1 MLPLK
6 DEKAP
11 LKFPLTTLFII
22 LLNCYFFLNGKFGG
36 FSEAYIPTYGLI
48 PSEFFDDPINQAPT
62 VLISLFL
69 HAGWGH
75 LIGNMLFLWV
85 FGNRIEN
92 LINPLRFLFFY
103 LACGILSSIGF
114 SFLSDVKDI
123 PIVGASGAISGVL
136 GAYLILFPK
145 AQISTLFFWVFYFNI
160 LKTPAFVYIFFWVFW
175 QIFAFVSV
183 AQTENQIAWL
193 GHLIGFV
200 AGIIIIFLLK
210 KPQNNQKLKKTD

>member
-11 LKFPLTTLFII
+11 LKFPLAI
-22 LLNCYFFLNGKFGG
+22 LLIIFLNFYFFISRKFGLTN
-36 FSEAYIPTYGLI
+36 EAYMPTSGFIPEEL
-48 PSEFFDDPINQAPT
+48 FKNPIGQAPT
-62 VLISLFL
+62 ILISLFL

-92 LINPLRFLFFY
+92 LINPIKFLIFY
-103 LACGILSSIGF
+103 LACGILSFIGF
-114 SFLSDVKDI
+114 SFFSDVKNI
-123 PIVGASGAISGVL
+123 PLVGASGAISGVL

-145 AQISTLFFWVFYFNI
+145 AQILTLFFWVFYFNI
-160 LKTPAFVYIFFWVFW
+160 LKTPAFVYIFFWIFW
-175 QIFAFVSV
+175 QVFAFVSI
-183 AQTENQIAWL
+183 AQTETQIAWL

-200 AGIIIIFLLK
+200 AGIIVIFLLK
-210 KPQNNQKLKKTD
+210 SPLTKQET

>member
-11 LKFPLTTLFII
+11 LKFPPAVLLIIILNFYLFIS
-22 LLNCYFFLNGKFGG
+22 GKFGG
-36 FSEAYIPTYGLI
+36 SNEAYLPNNGFI
-48 PSEFFDDPINQAPT
+48 PSKLFENPIDQAPT
-62 VLISLFL
+62 ILISLFL

-92 LINPLRFLFFY
+92 LINSVKFLIFY
-103 LACGILSSIGF
+103 LTCGVLSFIGF
-114 SFLSDVKDI
+114 SFFSNITNI
-123 PIVGASGAISGVL
+123 PLVGASGAISGVL

-145 AQISTLFFWVFYFNI
+145 AQISTLFFWVIYFNI
-160 LKTPAFVYIFFWVFW
+160 LKTPAFVYIFFWIFW
-175 QIFAFVSV
+175 QVFAFVSI
-183 AQTENQIAWL
+183 AQEETQIAWL

-200 AGIIIIFLLK
+200 AGIIVIFLLK
-210 KPQNNQKLKKTD
+210 SPRNKQETLKTN

>member
-11 LKFPLTTLFII
+11 LKFPPAI
-22 LLNCYFFLNGKFGG
+22 LLIVGLNFYFFINGQFGNSPEIFTPTSG
-36 FSEAYIPTYGLI
+36 FI
-48 PSEFFDDPINQAPT
+48 PSKLFENPISQTPT
-62 VLISLFL
+62 ILISLFL

-92 LINPLRFLFFY
+92 LLNPVKFLIFY
-103 LACGILSSIGF
+103 LICGILSFVGF
-114 SFLSDVKDI
+114 SFFSDIKNI
-123 PIVGASGAISGVL
+123 PLVGASGAISGIL

-145 AQISTLFFWVFYFNI
+145 AQISTLFFWVIHFNI
-160 LKTPAFVYIFFWVFW
+160 LKTPAFVYIFFWMFW
-175 QIFAFVSV
+175 QVFAFISI
-183 AQTENQIAWL
+183 AQTETQIAWL

-200 AGIIIIFLLK
+200 AGIVVIFLLK
-210 KPQNNQKLKKTD
+210 PFKTKQKT

>member
-11 LKFPLTTLFII
+11 LKFPPAI
-22 LLNCYFFLNGKFGG
+22 LLIVGLNFYFFINGQFGNPTGVYTPTSG
-36 FSEAYIPTYGLI
+36 FI
-48 PSEFFDDPINQAPT
+48 PSKLFENPIGQAPT
-62 VLISLFL
+62 ILISLFL

-85 FGNRIEN
+85 FGNRIED
-92 LINPLRFLFFY
+92 LINPVKFLIFY
-103 LACGILSSIGF
+103 LVCGILSFIGF
-114 SFLSDVKDI
+114 SFFSDVQNI
-123 PIVGASGAISGVL
+123 PLVGASGAISGVL

-145 AQISTLFFWVFYFNI
+145 AQISTLFFWIIYFNI

-175 QIFAFVSV
+175 QVFAFVSI
-183 AQTENQIAWL
+183 AQTETQIAWL

-200 AGIIIIFLLK
+200 AGIVAIFILK
-210 KPQNNQKLKKTD
+210 PPKTKQKREA